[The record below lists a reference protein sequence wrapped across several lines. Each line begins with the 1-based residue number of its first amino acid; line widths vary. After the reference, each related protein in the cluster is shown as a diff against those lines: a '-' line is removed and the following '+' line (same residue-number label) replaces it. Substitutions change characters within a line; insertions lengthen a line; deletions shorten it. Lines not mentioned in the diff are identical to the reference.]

1 MTIANEGDN
10 IVITGDQSTP
20 IMPTPKQDRE
30 IEKMEFEDALG
41 KLLDGTAIMFAG
53 AGCSDGAINLRDKP
67 FLKGSELAKHF
78 AEKAG
83 ITDIV
88 PSLDDAAEAF
98 AEKHG
103 DSTLIREIQN
113 EFTAKLIADHHIQLG
128 NLPWK
133 LIYTT
138 NFDDVMEEAYKENSK
153 VLAPVTTSDDPFSLP
168 KGQTLC
174 IHLNGFIRRLNLNTI
189 GTELKLTESSYLS
202 AELADSPWATA
213 FRYDINIAGAVFFI
227 GYSLYDLDIKRILF
241 DNPTLQEKCFFILGK
256 SVDDSTVRRA
266 KRFGTVYKMS
276 VGEFC
281 NYVQKKRRTYIPVE
295 KPEVTI
301 SIRELKPIR
310 GRAKITDRDFTNL
323 LILGTRNERSMFESI
338 YSNQP
343 YLLERMKVKEAF
355 ELLEQGHR
363 VITICSDLGNGKTL
377 FLDGLRIRAL
387 ERGFRVFEVRE
398 HSPEATLE
406 LDRIARLEGNVLVTI
421 EEYQDWLT
429 EIGQFRRMSSDNS
442 RLVLTARSAI
452 HDVHVDALERET
464 GLEHIPEIYL
474 DTLEGVEV
482 DWFIDSLDKY
492 GLWGEWAAS
501 PRTYKSRLIRTIC
514 RGQIHALL
522 LKIMDSPDI
531 GRRLRELAKALSS
544 NRERYEVL
552 IGICIL
558 TLLNQMP
565 TFDTLVE
572 MFGPGT
578 LSKTRFRRD
587 SLVSNFLD
595 FSQNEILLKSPIAAQ
610 YILTKIADPAFVVSV
625 LTKMAKRADTA
636 AFMSRRYQKVLS
648 NLMMFSSLQ
657 FVLPQDGRASS
668 VIRYY
673 ESIKDLGH
681 CRESPL
687 FWLQYAI
694 ACLVIEDLD
703 RSGRYFDTSYSFAYK
718 QNFNTYQ
725 IDNHYA
731 RFLLVQAVQKLE
743 AEPAMENFRRARTII
758 NQQIREERR
767 HYPYRVATHYQV
779 LLDRFS
785 SSLTLGQLQELG
797 KGAEDVSQTIDN
809 LPYQR
814 SKHKYIVEC
823 RKAMRY
829 VIGKVNELIKSGDA
843 TAEKPK

>member
-1 MTIANEGDN
+1 ME
-10 IVITGDQSTP
+10 VSGDQSVPLMT
-20 IMPTPKQDRE
+20 TPKQDRG
-30 IEKMEFEDALG
+30 IGKMEFEDALG
-41 KLLDGTAIMFAG
+41 KLLDGIAIMFAG
-53 AGCSDGAINLRDKP
+53 AGCSDGAINLRNKP
-67 FLKGSELAKHF
+67 FLKGRELAKHF

-83 ITDIV
+83 ITDID
-88 PSLDDAAEAF
+88 PFLDDAAEAF
-98 AEKHG
+98 AEKYG
-103 DSTLIREIQN
+103 DSILVREIQN

-138 NFDDVMEEAYKENSK
+138 NFDDVMEEAYKKNSK
-153 VLAPVTTSDDPFSLP
+153 VLTPVTTSDNPFSLP

-174 IHLNGFIRRLNLNTI
+174 IHLNGFIRRLDLNTI

-202 AELADSPWATA
+202 TELADSPWATA

-241 DNPTLQEKCFFILGK
+241 DNPTLQEKCFFILG
-256 SVDDSTVRRA
+256 
-266 KRFGTVYKMS
+266 MS

-281 NYVQKKRRTYIPVE
+281 NYVQKKRLTYIPVE

-301 SIRELKPIR
+301 SIRELKPIHAR
-310 GRAKITDRDFTNL
+310 TKIIDRDFTNL
-323 LILGTRNERSMFESI
+323 LILGTRNERLMFESI

-343 YLLERMKVKEAF
+343 YLLERMKIKEAF

-363 VITICSDLGNGKTL
+363 IIAICSDLGNGKTL
-377 FLDGLRIRAL
+377 FLDGLRVRAL

-398 HSPEATLE
+398 HSPEAASE

-482 DWFIDSLDKY
+482 DWFIDSLGKY
-492 GLWGEWAAS
+492 GLWGEWAAT
-501 PRTYKSRLIRTIC
+501 PRTYKSSLIRTIC

-531 GRRLRELAKALSS
+531 GRRLRELAKGLSS
-544 NRERYEVL
+544 NREKYEVL

-565 TFDTLVE
+565 TFDTLVD

-578 LSKTRFRRD
+578 LSKTRFRKD
-587 SLVSNFLD
+587 PLVSNFLD

-636 AFMSRRYQKVLS
+636 AFVSRRYQKVLS

-668 VIRYY
+668 VIGYY

-703 RSGRYFDTSYSFAYK
+703 RAGRYFDTSYSFAYK
-718 QNFNTYQ
+718 QSFNTYQ

-731 RFLLVQAVQKLE
+731 RFLLVQAIQKLE
-743 AEPAMENFRRARTII
+743 AEPAMENFRRARAII
-758 NQQIREERR
+758 NQQISDERM
-767 HYPYRVATHYQV
+767 HYPYRVATHYQPF
-779 LLDRFS
+779 LDRFS
-785 SSLTLGQLQELG
+785 SSLTFDQLQELG

-809 LPYQR
+809 LPYYR

-823 RKAMRY
+823 KKAMRY
-829 VIGKVNELIKSGDA
+829 VIGKVKGLQASKGEQK
-843 TAEKPK
+843 

>member
-1 MTIANEGDN
+1 
-10 IVITGDQSTP
+10 
-20 IMPTPKQDRE
+20 
-30 IEKMEFEDALG
+30 MEFEDALA

-53 AGCSDGAINLRDKP
+53 AGCSDRAINLRGRP

-78 AEKAG
+78 AERAG
-83 ITDIV
+83 ITDTIL
-88 PSLDDAAEAF
+88 SLDDAAEAF
-98 AEKHG
+98 VEKHG
-103 DSTLIREIQN
+103 DNALIREIQN
-113 EFTAKLIADHHIQLG
+113 EFTAKSITDYHIQLG
-128 NLPWK
+128 NLPWR

-138 NFDDVMEEAYKENSK
+138 NFDDVLEEAYKKNSK
-153 VLAPVTTSDDPFSLP
+153 VLIPVTTSDDPFSLS

-174 IHLNGFIRRLNLNTI
+174 VHLNGFIHRLNLDTI

-202 AELADSPWATA
+202 LEFADSPWATA
-213 FRYDINIAGAVFFI
+213 FRYDINIARAVFFI
-227 GYSLYDLDIKRILF
+227 GYSLYDLDLKRILF
-241 DNPTLQEKCFFILGK
+241 DNPALREKCFFILGK
-256 SVDDSTVRRA
+256 SVDDSTLRRA
-266 KRFGTVYKMS
+266 KQFGTVCEMS

-281 NYVQKKRRTYIPVE
+281 NHVQQKRHTYIPAE

-301 SIRELKPIR
+301 SIRELKPIHAR
-310 GRAKITDRDFTNL
+310 TKITDRDFTNL

-343 YLLERMKVKEAF
+343 YLLERMKIKEAF

-398 HSPEATLE
+398 HSPEAALE
-406 LDRIARLEGNVLVTI
+406 LDRIAGLEGNVLVTI

-429 EIGQFRRMSSDNS
+429 EIGQFRRMSSGNG
-442 RLVLTARSAI
+442 RLVLTARSPV
-452 HDVHVDALERET
+452 HDVHIDALERET

-492 GLWGEWAAS
+492 GLWGEWAAR
-501 PRTYKSRLIRTIC
+501 PRAAKSRLIRIVC

-522 LKIMDSPDI
+522 LQIMDSPDI
-531 GRRLRELAKALSS
+531 GRRLRELAEALSS
-544 NRERYEVL
+544 NREKYEVL

-587 SLVSNFLD
+587 PLVSNFLD

-610 YILTKIADPAFVVSV
+610 YVLKEIADPAFVVSV
-625 LTKMAKRADTA
+625 LTKLVKRADTV
-636 AFMSRRYQKVLS
+636 AFMSRRYQKMLS

-657 FVLPQDGRASS
+657 FVLPQDGRASAVMS
-668 VIRYY
+668 YY
-673 ESIKDLGH
+673 ESIKDLRH

-703 RSGRYFDTSYSFAYK
+703 RSGRYFETSYSFAYK
-718 QNFNTYQ
+718 QSFNTYQ

-731 RFLLVQAVQKLE
+731 RFLLVQAIRRLE

-758 NQQIREERR
+758 NQQVCQERM
-767 HYPYRVATHYQV
+767 HYPYRVATHYQEF
-779 LLDRFS
+779 LDRFS
-785 SSLTLGQLQELG
+785 SSLTPSQLQELG
-797 KGAEDVSQTIDN
+797 KAAEDVSQTIDG

-814 SKHKYIVEC
+814 SKHKYIIEC
-823 RKAMRY
+823 RKAMHY
-829 VIGKVNELIKSGDA
+829 VVDKVKELQLSNEKQ
-843 TAEKPK
+843 K